1 MRAWIVF
8 GVLFWMSFG
17 VAAREDPALSLW
29 GETKYPPGFA
39 AFSYV
44 NPDAP
49 KGGVLRQAALAP
61 FDTFNP
67 FVLVGMPPAGIGL
80 TYDTL
85 MKISADEEYAAYG
98 LIAQSAE
105 LSPARDRIAFRLNPA
120 ARFSDGSPI
129 AAADVVYSFQM
140 LKTHGLPFYR
150 SNFAPVAASVDA
162 QGRVVFAWEAARGN
176 RELPLLL
183 AGLPVLSQK
192 SRSGRAFDRTSL
204 DVPVSSGPYV
214 ISSFD
219 PGRFI
224 EYRRNPD
231 YWARDLNVNRGY
243 YNFDVV
249 RYDVYRDST
258 VALEAF
264 KAGLLDV
271 RMENEAK
278 KWAAFGR
285 TDLARDGRV
294 KTMSFPHRLPSGMQ
308 GFVFNL
314 RRPVFADARVRE
326 ALAYAFD
333 FDWMNASLFFN
344 AYTRTRSFFDNTDLK
359 APPLPSARE
368 KALLEPYRAQLPGR
382 LWTTPHRL
390 PDGRDSRRARLEKAL
405 ALLGEAGW
413 HVRDGTLQNDR
424 GERMTFEILLDAASS
439 NAWERV
445 SLAFSNRLKQL
456 GVAAVIRVVDAIQY
470 QNRLQN
476 FEYDMIVAAWGQT
489 PTPGTEQESFWGSAA
504 ARTKGSWNFS
514 GLESAAVDA
523 LIRHVVRAR
532 TADELKT
539 AVHALDRVLLWHFI
553 VIPHW
558 YLPEHRYLV
567 WDRFGMPE
575 TIPDKGTDIMTWW
588 AVSGK

>member
-1 MRAWIVF
+1 MTKWVVF
-8 GVLFWMSFG
+8 GALLFWALG
-17 VAAREDPALSLW
+17 VRAGESPSLALW
-29 GETKYPPGFA
+29 GKAKYPAGFA
-39 AFSYV
+39 AFAYV

-85 MKISADEEYAAYG
+85 MKISADENDAAYG
-98 LIAQSAE
+98 LIARSAE
-105 LSPARDRIAFRLNPA
+105 LSPGKDRIAFRLNPA

-129 AAADVVYSFQM
+129 TAADVVFSFRM

-150 SNFAPVAASVDA
+150 SAFAPVAASIDA
-162 QGRVVFAWEAARGN
+162 QGRVVFAWNAAQGN

-183 AGLPVLSQK
+183 AGLPVLSEK
-192 SRSGRAFDRTSL
+192 SWAGRAFDRTTL
-204 DVPVSSGPYV
+204 DAPVSSGPYV
-214 ISSFD
+214 IAAFD

-243 YNFDVV
+243 HNFDIV

-258 VALEAF
+258 IALEAF

-271 RMENEAK
+271 RLENEAK
-278 KWAAFGR
+278 KWAAFGA
-285 TDLARDGRV
+285 TDLARSGRV
-294 KTMSFPHRLPSGMQ
+294 KRMSFPHRLPSGMQ

-314 RRPVFADARVRE
+314 RRPVFADIRVRE
-326 ALAYAFD
+326 ALASALD
-333 FDWMNASLFFN
+333 FEWMNASLFSG

-359 APPLPSARE
+359 APPLPSEAERT
-368 KALLEPYRAQLPGR
+368 LLAPYRAQLPGR
-382 LWTTPHRL
+382 LWTEPHRL
-390 PDGRDSRRARLEKAL
+390 PDDRDSRRARLEQAL
-405 ALLGEAGW
+405 VLLGEAGW
-413 HVRDGTLQNDR
+413 HVRDGVLQNAR
-424 GERMTFEILLDAASS
+424 GERFAFEILLDAASS

-445 SLAFSNRLKQL
+445 SLAFAHRLKRL
-456 GVAAVIRVVDAIQY
+456 GIAARIRVVDAIQY

-476 FEYDMIVAAWGQT
+476 FDYDMIVAAWGQT
-489 PTPGTEQESFWGSAA
+489 PTPGTEQAYFWGSAA
-504 ARTKGSWNFS
+504 ARTKGSLNYS
-514 GLESAAVDA
+514 GLESAAVDG

-532 TADELKT
+532 TAADLKT
-539 AVHALDRVLLWHFI
+539 AAHALDRALLGHFI

-567 WDRFGMPE
+567 WDKFGMPDVV
-575 TIPDKGTDIMTWW
+575 PPKGTDVMTWW
-588 AVSGK
+588 AAPEK